1 MTRRADMRTMLSRR
15 GAPIWMVVLSILVA
29 AVAGAVPR
37 STSDV
42 ATGASPKFPASYG
55 VARDQGWLGTWMA
68 ASLPAQVRA
77 RHIGEIERAERWELA
92 LDGAIETWARIK
104 ATLATKFETLRSAH

>member
-1 MTRRADMRTMLSRR
+1 MTLLPHR
-15 GAPIWMVVLSILVA
+15 GVPIWMCLLPIVVA
-29 AVAGAVPR
+29 AVTVSVVPR
-37 STSDV
+37 SAPTTPV
-42 ATGASPKFPASYG
+42 AATADGIAG
-55 VARDQGWLGTWMA
+55 QHTERWLGTWMA